1 MQSHNVHNHDRRTER
16 LEAGE
21 IDRGEKGLHDS
32 RRKSIRK
39 KRMGIKKKVAK
50 VQEKRKQERELIQP

>member
-1 MQSHNVHNHDRRTER
+1 MESHKTTSMIEEQRDS
-16 LEAGE
+16 EAGE

-39 KRMGIKKKVAK
+39 ERMGIKKVAK
-50 VQEKRKQERELIQP
+50 VQEKREQERELIQP

>member
-1 MQSHNVHNHDRRTER
+1 MIEEQRDS
-16 LEAGE
+16 EAGE

-39 KRMGIKKKVAK
+39 ERMGIKKVAK
-50 VQEKRKQERELIQP
+50 VQEKREQERELIQP